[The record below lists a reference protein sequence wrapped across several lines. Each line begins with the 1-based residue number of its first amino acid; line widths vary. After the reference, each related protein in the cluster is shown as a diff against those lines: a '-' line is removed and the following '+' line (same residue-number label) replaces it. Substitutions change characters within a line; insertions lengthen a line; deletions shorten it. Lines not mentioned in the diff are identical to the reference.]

1 MEYELRVCIARAA
14 LNANLDLRF
23 RIDIVKFI
31 QRLLNELFYK
41 SPPKLE
47 LLKTDSLA
55 TTRTVT
61 PRAAFS
67 YSTPK

>member
-14 LNANLDLRF
+14 LNANRDLRF

-47 LLKTDSLA
+47 SLKTDSRA
-55 TTRTVT
+55 PEVT
-61 PRAAFS
+61 
-67 YSTPK
+67 

>member
-31 QRLLNELFYK
+31 QRLLNELFPY
-41 SPPKLE
+41 
-47 LLKTDSLA
+47 
-55 TTRTVT
+55 R
-61 PRAAFS
+61 RAIRSF
-67 YSTPK
+67 